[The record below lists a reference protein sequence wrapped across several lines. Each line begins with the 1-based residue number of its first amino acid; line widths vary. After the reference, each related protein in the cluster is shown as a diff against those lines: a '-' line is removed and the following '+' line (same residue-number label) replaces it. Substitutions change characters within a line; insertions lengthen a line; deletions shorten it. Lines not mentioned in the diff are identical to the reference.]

1 MAPPEFIGRSDGEGG
16 DVTADVPGSVI
27 EGKGYADGTPHQLAI
42 SQDERNTIKYAKE
55 NCDKVVV
62 IIDSSNVIEIGD
74 LMNDDSDV
82 SADAILWIG
91 GPGGQGFKAMSKILC
106 GDVNPS
112 GKTVD
117 AWMTDIMEDPSMSNF
132 GNAEYENLYL
142 LQGGYPNPVG
152 DSTEMNF
159 IEYEENIYVGYRY
172 YETVDDTGGTFTV
185 NGKDNRTMPTPCR
198 CRSAMA

>member
-117 AWMTDIMEDPSMSNF
+117 AWNDRYHGRPQHVELRQRRIRE
-132 GNAEYENLYL
+132 
-142 LQGGYPNPVG
+142 PVSVAG
-152 DSTEMNF
+152 RLSESGWRFHRN
-159 IEYEENIYVGYRY
+159 ELHRV
-172 YETVDDTGGTFTV
+172 
-185 NGKDNRTMPTPCR
+185 
-198 CRSAMA
+198 